1 MSPQEVANQIHDIK
15 NLVLIPD
22 NSIFIF
28 SFLIFLGVIV
38 VLLIIFFIYK
48 FIKNKKTNER
58 KTWFKTLENINYQN
72 PKEAAYT
79 ITKYTRLLVTNP
91 RDKKLCN
98 ELIEELEKYKYK
110 KTVESID
117 DNIKAKLSTLMDAID
132 V

>member
-28 SFLIFLGVIV
+28 SFLIFLGVIII
-38 VLLIIFFIYK
+38 LLIIFFVYK

-58 KTWFKTLENINYQN
+58 KTWFKILENIDYNN

-79 ITKYTRLLVTNP
+79 ITKYSRLLVKGQ
-91 RDKKLCN
+91 RDKKLCY